1 MKPTVVFDCEVY
13 TNYFLLAMRNV
24 ANGKTKYW
32 EMYPGS
38 APWPA
43 AEVLQYL
50 RKYRLVSFN
59 GLRFDMPL
67 IMMACTEEPCERI
80 KEACNAIIVEQLKH
94 WSPEFLSR
102 FPDSHYNRDSF
113 DHIDL
118 IEVAP
123 GQASLKIYG
132 GRLHSR
138 RMQDLPIEPGA
149 LITPE
154 QRDLLRTYCLN
165 DLQTTQDLFESL
177 MPQIEL
183 REKMSEQYGLDL
195 RSKSDAQIA
204 EAVIRTRVQEMT
216 GAKVQYTEVR
226 AGTRFKYTP
235 PPWISFETPAMQE
248 ALGVVLDSDFTVAW
262 SGAVEMPEK
271 LEKTNIIMGRSC
283 YHMGIGGLHS
293 TEECAAHVAD
303 GCRLIDRDVASYYPS
318 IILNMR
324 LAPPNMG
331 GNFGAVYRD
340 IYTSRLKAKHSGEKV
355 KADSL
360 KIVLN
365 GSFGKFGSKYSILY
379 SPTLLIQTT
388 ITGQLA
394 LLMLIEMLEQ
404 AGISVVSANTDGIL
418 IKCPT
423 GRDAAMEG
431 VIWLWELITDFET
444 EATEYR
450 AMYARDVNNYVAIK
464 PDGKAKL
471 KGVFANAGLAKNP
484 TNAVC
489 IKAVLARLI
498 DGVPVEH
505 TIRAATDIRDF
516 VSVKKVAGGGIW
528 GAQRVVDGKK
538 FVRWDGGQYL
548 GKAVRWYYSIHGQPI
563 FYTSNGNKVGRS
575 DGAIPCMELPE
586 SLPEDLDYDWYVSE
600 SRAILAGIGFKE

>member
-1 MKPTVVFDCEVY
+1 MKPTVVFDTEVY
-13 TNYFLLAMRNV
+13 ANYFLLAMRNV
-24 ANGKTKYW
+24 ANGKTKCW

-80 KEACNAIIVEQLKH
+80 KEACNAIIVEGLKH
-94 WSPEFLSR
+94 WDKEFLSR

-132 GRLHSR
+132 GRLHSQ
-138 RMQDLPIEPGA
+138 RMQDLPIDPSA

-183 REKMSEQYGLDL
+183 RETMSEQYGLDL

-204 EAVIRTRVQEMT
+204 EAVIRTRVQEIT
-216 GAKVQYTEVR
+216 
-226 AGTRFKYTP
+226 GTRLQPSGLWSNKFNYKP
-235 PPWISFETPAMQE
+235 PAWIRFETPAMQD
-248 ALGVVLDSDFTVAW
+248 AMAVVLESVFTVKFT
-262 SGAVEMPEK
+262 GAVEMPEK

-293 TEECAAHVAD
+293 TEECAGHVAV
-303 GCRLIDRDVASYYPS
+303 GCRLVDRDVASYYPS
-318 IILNMR
+318 IILNER
-324 LAPPNMG
+324 LAPDNMG

-365 GSFGKFGSKYSILY
+365 GSFGKFGSPYSVLY

-418 IKCPT
+418 IKCPAGLDDDMERIVWVWETIT
-423 GRDAAMEG
+423 G
-431 VIWLWELITDFET
+431 FET
-444 EATEYR
+444 EDTEYR

-471 KGVFANAGLAKNP
+471 KGVFAPAGLAKNP

-489 IKAVLARLI
+489 IKAVLGKLI
-498 DGVPVEH
+498 DSVPVEQ
-505 TIRAATDIRDF
+505 TIQSATDIRDF

-538 FVRWDGGQYL
+538 FVRWEGGQYL

-563 FYTSNGNKVGRS
+563 HYASNGNKVGRS
-575 DGAIPCMELPE
+575 DGAMPCMELPD
-586 SLPEDLDYDWYVSE
+586 SLPEDLDFNWYITE
-600 SRAILAGIGFKE
+600 AHAILAGIGFKE